1 MNSRVLTALEF
12 DKIKAEV
19 EKYAITTSAKE
30 VISSL
35 EPYDSL
41 YDVLEHLKETKEA
54 VELLVKKGNPPFEG
68 LYDVKEGSS

>member
-19 EKYAITTSAKE
+19 EKYAITASAKE
-30 VISSL
+30 IIRNL

-41 YDVLEHLKETKEA
+41 YDVL
-54 VELLVKKGNPPFEG
+54 NI
-68 LYDVKEGSS
+68 